1 MGDGLEAATTENR
14 LHLVTALAVSD
25 AFLTEP
31 VSPELIL
38 VSPPEIARIARS
50 QLRDF
55 PRRPVQ
61 AAAPARST
69 RGLDAPALELL
80 GVYLFCLFIT
90 LGPLIFT
97 LVAIRS
103 GAPA

>member
-1 MGDGLEAATTENR
+1 MT
-14 LHLVTALAVSD
+14 VLAVSD

-50 QLRDF
+50 QLRDL
-55 PRRPVQ
+55 PRRPIP
-61 AAAPARST
+61 AAPTTPRT
-69 RGLDAPALELL
+69 RGSDAPALELL